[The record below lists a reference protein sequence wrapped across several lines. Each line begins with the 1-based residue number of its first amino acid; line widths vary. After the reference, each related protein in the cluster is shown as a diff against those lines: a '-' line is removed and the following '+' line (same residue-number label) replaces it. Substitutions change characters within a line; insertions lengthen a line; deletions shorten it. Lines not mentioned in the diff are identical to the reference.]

1 MAAAVVVTFY
11 RQFSPLKFQE
21 GHIRHFYS
29 SNFATEVPR
38 GVAGTF
44 VTFYR
49 QFSPLKSYAGHIHH
63 FLSSIFATAVPRG
76 SYSSLFIVN
85 FRHSSPTRVIFVTFY
100 RQFSPLKFQE
110 GHTLFVAFYRR
121 FSPLESIF
129 VTCYS
134 QFSPLKSQEG
144 CIRHPLYRQF
154 SPQVPRGLDDDFYC
168 HFFAV

>member
-1 MAAAVVVTFY
+1 MRVIFITFY
-11 RQFSPLKFQE
+11 RQFSPLQSQE
-21 GHIRHFYS
+21 GHIRHY
-29 SNFATEVPR
+29 
-38 GVAGTF
+38 
-44 VTFYR
+44 
-49 QFSPLKSYAGHIHH
+49 
-63 FLSSIFATAVPRG
+63 LSSIFATQVPRGLYTSLSIVSFRHSSPKRVISRHFLPSIFTTEVPRG